1 MSKTS
6 GSTSH
11 VPPRSRRTQEERTA
25 STRAKLI
32 AAAIDCL
39 ARLGFTDATTAVIA
53 QAAGTSRGAMLHHF
67 PSKDELLIA
76 VVEHVLD
83 DSLSDYS
90 KELMAI
96 ADPRERLLAAP
107 ALAWK
112 NILTPG
118 YMAWLEIWLGTRANA
133 GLADQFRASYER
145 VNKRAAASM
154 RQLAKDAGVADL
166 RRIEDIRVLFLASM
180 RGLAIEAVI
189 AGRIDHLQPAVA
201 EMRRLFEQAI
211 PAAAPG
217 SGVRPARSTGAP
229 RKGRAVAAGAK

>member
-1 MSKTS
+1 MPKTP
-6 GSTSH
+6 GSATTEQ
-11 VPPRSRRTQEERTA
+11 PRKRRTQEERTA
-25 STRAKLI
+25 STRGKLI

-83 DSLSDYS
+83 ASLSDYS
-90 KELMAI
+90 SQLSAI
-96 ADPRERLLAAP
+96 SDPRERLLATP
-107 ALAWK
+107 GLAWK

-133 GLADQFRASYER
+133 DLAERFRDSYDR
-145 VNKRAAASM
+145 VNKRAAVAM
-154 RQLAKDAGVADL
+154 RQLAREAGVTDF
-166 RRIEDIRVLFLASM
+166 RRIEDIRVLFVGAM

-189 AGRIDHLQPAVA
+189 AGHAGHLQPAVA
-201 EMRRLFEQAI
+201 EMRRLFELSLPPASAS
-211 PAAAPG
+211 PAARP
-217 SGVRPARSTGAP
+217 VRPAGAA
-229 RKGRAVAAGAK
+229 RKGRAVASQSE